1 MKLRQGPLLALLA
14 VQSCAHPTVQKER
27 EPTPMQKMP
36 FDAKGSGRPL
46 VLVGGGLTGY
56 ASWIPHQE
64 RLAATRR
71 VVRVQPLAVQFGL
84 DERALPETYSVK
96 MESGALAATIEAL
109 GAEGPVD
116 VVAWSYG
123 AAITLEYALDNPSR
137 IRTLTLIEPPAFWT
151 LDATGS
157 WDAESRKESED
168 LRALYAEMKARGTVS
183 EDDLA
188 TFVRAVAICPPDK
201 NPRELPGWPA
211 WLKHRRSLLSGDAP
225 WGVHDTKD
233 RLTAFDRPVL
243 LVKGTGS
250 SHFLHRIIDALAQT
264 MPRSEVVEL
273 PGGHAPQI
281 VAMDA
286 FLSRLSTF
294 EERGGTVS
302 LGAK

>member
-1 MKLRQGPLLALLA
+1 MKVGIGPLLALLA
-14 VQSCAHPTVQKER
+14 AQSCAHTAIQSER
-27 EPTPMQKMP
+27 EPLPMLKMP

-64 RLAATRR
+64 RLAGARR
-71 VVRVQPLAVQFGL
+71 VVRVQPLAVQLGL
-84 DERALPETYSVK
+84 DEQTLPEGYSVK
-96 MESGALAATIEAL
+96 MESGALAATIDAL
-109 GAEGPVD
+109 GVAGPVD
-116 VVAWSYG
+116 LVAWSYG

-137 IRTLTLIEPPAFWT
+137 VRTLTLIEPPAFWT

-157 WDAESRKESED
+157 WDATSRKESED
-168 LRALYAEMKARGTVS
+168 LRALYAGMKARGTVS

-201 NPRELPGWPA
+201 DPRTLPGWPA
-211 WLKHRRSLLSGDAP
+211 WVKHRRSLLAGEAP
-225 WGVHDTKD
+225 WQVRDTKE

-250 SHFLHRIIDALAQT
+250 SHFLHRIIDALAGT
-264 MPRSEVVEL
+264 LPHAEVLEL

-281 VAMDA
+281 AAMDD

-294 EERGGTVS
+294 EDEHR
-302 LGAK
+302 

>member
-1 MKLRQGPLLALLA
+1 MKIGNWPLLALL
-14 VQSCAHPTVQKER
+14 VLQSCAHPTARKER
-27 EPTPMQKMP
+27 EPSPMLKMP
-36 FDAKGSGRPL
+36 FDAKGRGRPL

-56 ASWIPHQE
+56 ASWIPHQD

-84 DERALPETYSVK
+84 DEQALPGEYSVK

-109 GAEGPVD
+109 GVEGPID

-137 IRTLTLIEPPAFWT
+137 VRTITLIEPPAFWT
-151 LDATGS
+151 LDATSS

-168 LRALYAEMKARGTVS
+168 IRALYADMKARGTVS

-211 WLKHRRSLLSGDAP
+211 WVKHRRSLLAGDAP
-225 WGVHDTKD
+225 WQVHDTRA

-250 SHFLHRIIDALAQT
+250 SHFLHRIIDALGGSL
-264 MPRSEVVEL
+264 PHSEVVEF

-286 FLSRLSTF
+286 FLNRLSTF
-294 EERGGTVS
+294 EEARR
-302 LGAK
+302 

>member
-1 MKLRQGPLLALLA
+1 MA
-14 VQSCAHPTVQKER
+14 
-27 EPTPMQKMP
+27 KMP
-36 FDAKGSGRPL
+36 FEAKGSGRPL

-56 ASWIPHQE
+56 ASWIPHQD

-71 VVRVQPLAVQFGL
+71 VVRVQPLAVQLGL
-84 DERALPETYSVK
+84 DERPLPGEYSVK
-96 MESGALAATIEAL
+96 MESSALAATIDAL
-109 GAEGPVD
+109 AVDGPVD
-116 VVAWSYG
+116 LVAWSYG

-137 IRTLTLIEPPAFWT
+137 VRTLTLIEPPAFWT
-151 LDATGS
+151 LDATSS
-157 WDAESRKESED
+157 WDAESRSESER
-168 LRALYAEMKARGTVS
+168 LRALYADMKARGTVS

-211 WLKHRRSLLSGDAP
+211 WVKHRRSLLAGDAP
-225 WGVHDTKD
+225 WQVSDTKA

-250 SHFLHRIIDALAQT
+250 SHFLHRIIDALAGAL
-264 MPRSEVVEL
+264 PRAEVVEL

-286 FLSRLSTF
+286 FLERLSTF
-294 EERGGTVS
+294 ED
-302 LGAK
+302 AHP